1 MKRVLY
7 VLLFLS
13 FFSCQKNHFTSE
25 ERAIYKLEN
34 IKLQRNAWIIS
45 NISEEEQAKISK
57 SPKMAEFSKIIV
69 ENKNVSSEKLYVDF
83 KAFISSIENPIERQ
97 NFSQMVVNYA
107 FRNTA
112 LLDEPRSEKRSEI
125 ISYYTH
131 LLLES
136 QSGDAEI
143 LFNGLYNLK
152 NIWSNDKIVKAI
164 DNSEKNMLLHLNA
177 SQKLIDNN
185 SNTNNETKS
194 SKKDEGSL
202 AQLQSSVTGKRLEM
216 HKTYKER
223 QLKAQ
228 KMIKR
233 LRETIETQN

>member
-7 VLLFLS
+7 ILLLLS
-13 FFSCQKNHFTSE
+13 FFSCKKNQFTNK
-25 ERAIYKLEN
+25 ERSIYKLEN
-34 IKLQRNAWIIS
+34 IKLQPNAWIIS
-45 NISEEEQAKISK
+45 NISDEEQAKISK
-57 SPKMAEFSKIIV
+57 SPKMTEFSKIIV
-69 ENKNVSSEKLYVDF
+69 ENKSVNSEKLYVAF
-83 KAFISSIENPIERQ
+83 KAFISSIENPIEKQ
-97 NFSQMVVNYA
+97 NFNQMVVNYV
-107 FRNTA
+107 FRNTS
-112 LLDEPRSEKRSEI
+112 LLDEPHSEKRSEI

-152 NIWSNDKIVKAI
+152 NIWSNDKIARAI

-177 SQKLIDNN
+177 SQKLIDDN
-185 SNTNNETKS
+185 SNGGNETKG
-194 SKKDEGSL
+194 SKKNEGSL
-202 AQLQSSVTGKRLEM
+202 AQVQNSVEGKRLEM

-228 KMIKR
+228 KMIRR
-233 LRETIETQN
+233 LKETIETQK